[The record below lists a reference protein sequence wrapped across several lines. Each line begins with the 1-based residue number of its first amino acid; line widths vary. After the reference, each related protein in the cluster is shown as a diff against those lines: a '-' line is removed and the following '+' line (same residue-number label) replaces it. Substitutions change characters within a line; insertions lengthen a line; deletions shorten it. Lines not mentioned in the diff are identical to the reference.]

1 MLIVVLILEAYRAIL
16 LVLEIINILNLD
28 NKLYNRLRVSR

>member
-1 MLIVVLILEAYRAIL
+1 MLVVASILEAYRAVL

-28 NKLYNRLRVSR
+28 NELYNRLRVDR